1 MENAT
6 RVSQILNKFQP
17 EHIQHE
23 IDVSDVDI
31 NRAFGDMKLMSAME
45 TVPTEMEIR
54 IKELDLDTAMKM
66 QEEKQLKTRISE
78 YDADILALR
87 TELIELERDDEEY
100 KKQQALLNGGNIVV
114 FVFYSQTVVI

>member
-6 RVSQILNKFQP
+6 RVNQILNKFQP
-17 EHIQHE
+17 ERIQHE

-54 IKELDLDTAMKM
+54 IRELDLDTALKM
-66 QEEKQLKTRISE
+66 QEEKQLKMRISE

-87 TELIELERDDEEY
+87 TELIELERDEEEY
-100 KKQQALLNGGNIVV
+100 KKQQALLNGGNIVAI
-114 FVFYSQTVVI
+114 FCYS